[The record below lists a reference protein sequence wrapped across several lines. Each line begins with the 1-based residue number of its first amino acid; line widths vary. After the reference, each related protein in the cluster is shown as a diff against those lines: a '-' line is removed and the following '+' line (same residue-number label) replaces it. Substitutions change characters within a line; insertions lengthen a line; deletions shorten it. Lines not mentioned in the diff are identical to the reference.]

1 MCVEG
6 VPIALL
12 RHHQGVNVGDAETH
26 EDTDS
31 DVSVHAPVA
40 SFLWLFLYIKG
51 LDAVF
56 LPEPIHQPSEF
67 WCLTFIYLQITP
79 AYPETRAL

>member
-6 VPIALL
+6 VPIVFS
-12 RHHQGVNVGDAETH
+12 RHHQGVTVRDAETH
-26 EDTDS
+26 EDTES

-40 SFLWLFLYIKG
+40 PFLGLFLYIKG

-56 LPEPIHQPSEF
+56 PPEPTHQPREF
-67 WCLTFIYLQITP
+67 FNLIYL
-79 AYPETRAL
+79 

>member
-1 MCVEG
+1 MYVEG
-6 VPIALL
+6 VPTVPS
-12 RHHQGVNVGDAETH
+12 RHHQGVNVGDAKTH

-40 SFLWLFLYIKG
+40 SFLRLFLYIKR

-56 LPEPIHQPSEF
+56 SPEPTQQPYF
-67 WCLTFIYLQITP
+67 FLTFIYLQIKS
-79 AYPETRAL
+79 AYQEPQEF